1 MIPSKNTQNLR
12 LVRKFF
18 TALLLS
24 LTFQMALC
32 LTQII
37 FNATDEWQLVP
48 EGVDIPAGLH
58 VKMDLTSGGRWAKL
72 LDKSNESSSENEQNT
87 NIIVTNKDQA
97 IRHSLDFNQEKLEN
111 EMADLLSLNPLQ
123 KTAQRNIDLEAQT
136 ESERKLRLEKLK
148 AFMNDIDKNVESD
161 FEKMT
166 RYVNKL
172 EDLSSSHETD
182 NSIYV
187 DICENLDWI
196 ISKVDNAHDAA
207 KQGILSKLIEIYRK
221 DPSKYIW
228 RIFSASAQNNPP
240 VAKALFKPLLPL
252 IEETI
257 KNLEYDSDL
266 LKSCIYSLSAISR
279 SISDENVMEI
289 DWSGLIGSKNGQ
301 NEYFCNLL
309 RELEN
314 VPYNCQS
321 GGQKEEL

>member
-1 MIPSKNTQNLR
+1 
-12 LVRKFF
+12 
-18 TALLLS
+18 
-24 LTFQMALC
+24 MALC
-32 LTQII
+32 LTQVI

-48 EGVDIPAGLH
+48 QGVDIPAGLH

-72 LDKSNESSSENEQNT
+72 LDKTENSEQKDSNT
-87 NIIVTNKDQA
+87 HIVVTNKDQA
-97 IRHSLDFNQEKLEN
+97 VRHSLDFNQDKLET
-111 EMADLLSLNPLQ
+111 EMAELLSLNPVQ
-123 KTAQRNIDLEAQT
+123 KTEQRNIGLSAQT
-136 ESERKLRLEKLK
+136 ETEKQLRMEKLK

-182 NSIYV
+182 NSVYV

-207 KQGILSKLIEIYRK
+207 KQGILSKLIEIYKR

-257 KNLEYDSDL
+257 KNLEYNSEL
-266 LKSCIYSLSAISR
+266 LKSCVYSLSAISR
-279 SISDENVMEI
+279 SIPIENVLEV
-289 DWSGLIGSKNGQ
+289 DWPNLIESKNGD

-309 RELEN
+309 LELEN
-314 VPYNCQS
+314 VPYNC
-321 GGQKEEL
+321 GKKDEL

>member
-1 MIPSKNTQNLR
+1 MSFPIRVVKKILT
-12 LVRKFF
+12 
-18 TALLLS
+18 TLLIS
-24 LTFQMALC
+24 LIFQMALC
-32 LTQII
+32 LTQVI
-37 FNATDEWQLVP
+37 FNATDEWRLVP
-48 EGVDIPAGLH
+48 QGVDIPAGLH

-72 LDKSNESSSENEQNT
+72 LDTTENSEQKDSNT
-87 NIIVTNKDQA
+87 HIVVTNKDQA
-97 IRHSLDFNQEKLEN
+97 VRHSLDFNQDKLET
-111 EMADLLSLNPLQ
+111 EMAELLSLNPVQ
-123 KTAQRNIDLEAQT
+123 KTEQRNIGLSAQT
-136 ESERKLRLEKLK
+136 ETEKQLRMEKLK
-148 AFMNDIDKNVESD
+148 AFMNDIEKNVESD

-182 NSIYV
+182 NSVYV

-207 KQGILSKLIEIYRK
+207 KQGILSKLIEIYKR

-257 KNLEYDSDL
+257 KNLEYNSEL
-266 LKSCIYSLSAISR
+266 LKSCVYSLSAISR
-279 SISDENVMEI
+279 SIPIENVLEI
-289 DWSGLIGSKNGQ
+289 DWPNLIESKNGD

-309 RELEN
+309 LELEN
-314 VPYNCQS
+314 VPYNC
-321 GGQKEEL
+321 GKKDEL